1 MRKFWIVLLSVGLIV
16 ALAAPVFAADV
27 KFSGSYVIQGYYE
40 DNRRIA
46 EVPGSTAVNSQRG
59 PSDSFTWQR
68 LRVGTVFQVAEGL
81 SLTTRFDAMEKV
93 WGAAR
98 NTTAIGTVTTGT
110 GASTGTVSVPGFY
123 NPGSYDSNGI
133 QITGSTEAENIK
145 FQHVYVTFNTGIGK
159 FTAGYVPQGAW
170 GTAFGNSSDYTYGP
184 RIRWDMATGPWFY
197 GLYWEKYEGQDN
209 SYASIGTANP
219 QTDASKDKYQAFF
232 GYNWGKGDA
241 GLKFQ
246 YAIETRASGVTGA
259 ADSDTS
265 NYKKNTYQ
273 LDPYMRATFGPVY
286 VEAEI
291 LYAWGK
297 QRIWETGSSR
307 TDITYSGL
315 SAYAMAKVDLKPAYV
330 GGAFFYIS
338 GDDAGTTDKI
348 ESGTPGG
355 ADFNPCLILGN
366 YDLARWS
373 GGMGNY
379 NVFSGT
385 TTYNTALTRSA
396 TNPLGGFS
404 GVGLDNIWA
413 YQVFVGVTPVP
424 KLDTKLALTYAYF
437 DKTPSTT
444 GPSISYTTPN
454 NGSDGRW
461 ISKDLGIEADIT
473 ATYKIYDNLSYMV
486 GFGYLWAGDA
496 FKGTNVAADVKNDY
510 LLTHKLTLTF

>member
-1 MRKFWIVLLSVGLIV
+1 MRKFWVVLLSVGLIV
-16 ALAAPVFAADV
+16 ALTAPVLAADV

-46 EVPGSTAVNSQRG
+46 EIPGSTLASSQRG

-98 NTTAIGTVTTGT
+98 G
-110 GASTGTVSVPGFY
+110 VSVPGVGATY
-123 NPGSYDSNGI
+123 ATAYDSNGI
-133 QITGSTEAENIK
+133 QIPGSGEAENIK
-145 FQHVYVTFNTGIGK
+145 FQHVYVTFNTGIGR
-159 FTAGYVPQGAW
+159 FIAGYYPQN
-170 GTAFGNSSDYTYGP
+170 AFGTSFANSSDYAYGP
-184 RIRWDMATGPWFY
+184 RLRWDITTGPWMFA
-197 GLYWEKYEGQDN
+197 LYWDKYEGQDN

-219 QTDASKDKYQAFF
+219 QVDASKDKYQAFAI
-232 GYNWGKGDA
+232 YNWGKGEA
-241 GLKFQ
+241 GMQLQ

-265 NYKKNTYQ
+265 NYKKSSYKIT
-273 LDPYMRATFGPVY
+273 PYMKAAFGPTY

-291 LYAWGK
+291 IYTWGK
-297 QRIWETGSSR
+297 QRIWETSSSR
-307 TDITYSGL
+307 TDITYTGL

-330 GGAFFYIS
+330 GGIFFYVS

-348 ESGTPGG
+348 ESGNPSGS
-355 ADFNPCLILGN
+355 DFNPCLILGN
-366 YDLARWS
+366 YDLNRWS
-373 GGMGNY
+373 GGMGNS
-379 NVFSGT
+379 NVFGG
-385 TTYNTALTRSA
+385 TTYNTALTRA
-396 TNPLGGFS
+396 AANPLGGYS

-424 KLDTKLALTYAYF
+424 KLDTRLAITYAYF
-437 DKTPSTT
+437 DRTPSTT

-454 NGSDGRW
+454 NGSDGAW
-461 ISKDLGIEADIT
+461 VSKNLGFEADLT
-473 ATYKIYDNLSYMV
+473 ATYKIYDNLSYMI

-496 FKGTNVAADVKNDY
+496 FKGTNIAADVKNDY
-510 LLTHKLTLTF
+510 LLTHKLTLSF